1 MEKILVTI
9 DNCRYCSY
17 SILFMSKEANFSILA
32 CNKTKR
38 VLKVVCDDEYY
49 DCDIPDDCPLPS
61 TVSPKTD

>member
-9 DNCRYCSY
+9 DNCRHCSH

-38 VLKVVCDDEYY
+38 VLKVVHNNEDC
-49 DCDIPDDCPLPS
+49 DCDIPDDCPLS
-61 TVSPKTD
+61 DFVEPKTD